1 MGAALGAALGEVE
14 AMVVEVQVEDMVETL
29 EAGDI
34 DSFKVC
40 ILCFYSPFEL
50 SPN

>member
-1 MGAALGAALGEVE
+1 MGAALGEVE

-34 DSFKVC
+34 DSF
-40 ILCFYSPFEL
+40 
-50 SPN
+50 